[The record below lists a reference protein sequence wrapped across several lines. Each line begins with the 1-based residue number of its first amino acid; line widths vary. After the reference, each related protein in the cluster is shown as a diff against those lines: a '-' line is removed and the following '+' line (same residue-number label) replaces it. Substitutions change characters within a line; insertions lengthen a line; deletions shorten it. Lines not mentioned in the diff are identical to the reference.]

1 MDKVTKEYN
10 ESYQLGTLAG
20 VFLSK
25 CVKGFRLKPYKG
37 QMLENPFKEDE
48 NPQNMENRSE
58 VGTTSKATDPVEP
71 GTAGK

>member
-48 NPQNMENRSE
+48 NPQNIENRSE
-58 VGTTSKATDPVEP
+58 AKTTPMATDLVEL
-71 GTAGK
+71 GTVGK